1 MSGSDSKTDLKELFI
16 DFIFNY
22 RSEITGALI
31 GLALAILIF
40 TIGIFKTLVIVAFTV
55 IGFLI
60 GNRESLNEDIVKI
73 LDKLLNKQ

>member
-1 MSGSDSKTDLKELFI
+1 MNGSDSNPDLKELFVE
-16 DFIFNY
+16 FILNY

-40 TIGIFKTLVIVAFTV
+40 TIGIFKTLVVVVFTV

-60 GNRESLNEDIVKI
+60 GNREDLNEDIVTI
-73 LDKLLNKQ
+73 IDKLLNKQ